1 MGDVRR
7 SAVIVILA
15 VAFTAAVSAG
25 PNRFGFSD
33 RVERHMLPEVT
44 TGPSDPAWSPD
55 GKWIAFSMQGDIWK
69 VPAEG
74 GEAIALTRGPWY
86 YFEPDWSPDGRSI
99 AVTMDTGGNL
109 DIGVVPADGGEVR
122 RLTDDRAADVEPVWM
137 RDSSSILFVS
147 SRDRGF
153 NLFRVSL
160 AGAAVSPV
168 ISSGR
173 SQIQPAVSPDGET
186 LAFVA
191 PVRGRLGTGGIWTQ
205 PLAQGAD
212 GTAPSEPTLVHYEES
227 EYRMRP
233 RWTPDGRAL
242 IFGSDAAGSN
252 DIAIVSASGGN
263 PAPLTA
269 DPMGEFS
276 PAPSPDGTRIAF
288 VSNHAGPPTLYV
300 APIGGGPRASWTEV
314 RITSRRHRTPTGT
327 VRARVVD
334 QDGALV
340 PARIMARAADGRSY
354 APDEG
359 FARVISVTETHYF
372 HTGGEFMLT
381 VPAGP
386 LEIEAMRG
394 FEYVP
399 VRATVD
405 VKPGETAATRLRL
418 GASIEDM
425 GAWRSGDTHA
435 HDYHQGR
442 FGLSHEWLFAQSLA
456 EDLRVTNVLIHMDG
470 TRLMGRWEDLTGRP
484 IALSTPTHLLQFA
497 EEFRGSLGHI
507 GMLGL
512 SRFILPLIGGASNTP
527 YAQIASDLPYIDG
540 ARAQGGIAG
549 FMHPYLND
557 AEEPSGWAGTLIPVD
572 VALGRGDFYDVAAV
586 YSDELAST
594 AMYYRLLNCG
604 FRLPATGG
612 TDNFPDVWR
621 DPPPGTDRT
630 YARVDGPL
638 SVASWLDAV
647 KAGRTFATT
656 GPLLFLDVQGRAPG
670 DEIPLDAGA
679 PSTLDVAVRVASI
692 VPLERV
698 EILVN
703 GRVALEARAGADGQ
717 IPARVTGQVDLP
729 EGGWIAARAIGPAH
743 RYVGDSYAFA
753 QTSPVY
759 VVRGGRPFVS
769 REDAAFL
776 GQVVDAIRARAA
788 RSTAWRSESERDALL
803 KQIDEARAVYARL
816 MNR

>member
-1 MGDVRR
+1 M
-7 SAVIVILA
+7 
-15 VAFTAAVSAG
+15 
-25 PNRFGFSD
+25 
-33 RVERHMLPEVT
+33 
-44 TGPSDPAWSPD
+44 
-55 GKWIAFSMQGDIWK
+55 WIAFSMQGDIWK
-69 VPAEG
+69 VPAGG

-86 YFEPDWSPDGRSI
+86 YFEPAWSPDGRSI

-109 DIGVVPADGGEVR
+109 DIGIVPADGGEVR
-122 RLTDDRAADVEPVWM
+122 RVTEDRAADLEPVWT
-137 RDSSSILFVS
+137 RDSASIVFVS
-147 SRDRGF
+147 SRNRGF
-153 NLFRVSL
+153 DVFRVSL
-160 AGAAVSPV
+160 ADAAVTPV
-168 ISSGR
+168 VSGGGD
-173 SQIQPAVSPDGET
+173 QIQPAVSPDGET

-205 PLAQGAD
+205 PLARGTD
-212 GTAPSEPTLVHYEES
+212 GSAPPQPTLVHYEES

-242 IFGSDAAGSN
+242 VFGSDAAGSN
-252 DIAIVSASGGN
+252 DLAIVSADGGN
-263 PAPLTA
+263 PAVLTA

-288 VSNHAGPPTLYV
+288 VSNHDGPPTLYV
-300 APIGGGPRASWTEV
+300 APTGGGPRGSWTEV
-314 RITSRRHRTPTGT
+314 RMTSRRHRTPTGT
-327 VRARVVD
+327 VRARVVGP
-334 QDGALV
+334 DGAPV
-340 PARIMARAADGRSY
+340 PARVMVRASDGRSY
-354 APDEG
+354 APDGG
-359 FARVISVTETHYF
+359 FARVISATETHYF
-372 HTGGEFMLT
+372 HTGGEFVLT
-381 VPAGP
+381 VPAGS

-405 VKPGETAATRLRL
+405 VTAGETAAALLRL
-418 GASIEDM
+418 GPPIADI

-442 FGLSHEWLFAQSLA
+442 FGLSHAWLFAQSLA
-456 EDLRVTNVLIHMDG
+456 EDLGVTNVLIHMDG
-470 TRLMGRWEDLTGRP
+470 TRLMGRWDDLTGRP
-484 IALSTPTHLLQFA
+484 IALSTPTHLLQFG

-512 SRFILPLIGGASNTP
+512 SRFILPLVGGAPNTP

-549 FMHPYLND
+549 FMHPYLDDSAN
-557 AEEPSGWAGTLIPVD
+557 AAGWGGSLIPVD
-572 VALGRGDFYDVAAV
+572 VAIGRGDFYDVAAV
-586 YSDELAST
+586 YSDELASA

-630 YARVDGPL
+630 YARVDGAL
-638 SVASWLDAV
+638 TVASWLDAV

-656 GPLLFLDVQGRAPG
+656 GPLLFLDVQGHQPG
-670 DEIPLDAGA
+670 DEIRLDAGA
-679 PSTLDVAVRVASI
+679 PAALDVAVRVASI

-703 GRVALEARAGADGQ
+703 GRVALDARAGADGR
-717 IPARVTGQVDLP
+717 IPERVSGRVEVPD
-729 EGGWIAARAIGPAH
+729 GGWIAARAVGRAH

-776 GQVVDAIRARAA
+776 GEVVDAVRARAA
-788 RSTAWRSESERDALL
+788 RSTAWRSAGEREAFL
-803 KQIDEARAVYARL
+803 QEIDKARAVYARL